1 MNRKQYTAPAIQVL
15 TILYEKDIM
24 QDFGL
29 ALSGAEERNPEEGE
43 GLD

>member
-24 QDFGL
+24 QDFGIST
-29 ALSGAEERNPEEGE
+29 SGATEGNPEEGE
-43 GLD
+43 ELD